1 MTEAVELPDSL
12 WRASA
17 EEPAPLTPPLEGD
30 TKADVA
36 VIGGGFTGLS
46 AALHL
51 AERGT
56 RVVLLEAVEIGF
68 GASGRNGGQVIP
80 GLKLDPEDLVA
91 TYGPELGERMIE
103 IAGGTAD
110 FVFDL
115 VRRHGIRCDARQS
128 GWMSA
133 AHTDEALKL
142 THERARQWAARG
154 ADVAPLNAREI
165 AELLGTDRGGYKGG
179 WVDRRAGSVQPLAY
193 ARGLARAAMA
203 AGAVLHGRSPVTGLV
218 REGGVWRAV
227 TAKGSVR
234 ADRVIIGTNGYTDDL
249 LPGLKRTVIPVRS
262 YIVATA
268 PLSDNLRKTIL
279 PQGHCVSDSRQL
291 LFYWRL
297 DAHGR
302 LVMGGR
308 GPLRDRSRFSDYEP
322 VRRAIRRLYPQV
334 GEPQWQYHW
343 NGRVA
348 VTADGLPHLHEPAP
362 GLAVAL
368 GYNGRGVAMASRMGK
383 LLADHALGASAA
395 ELGFPVSPIRPIPGH
410 AVRLPGLAA
419 VIAWRRFQ
427 DWRTGGL

>member
-1 MTEAVELPDSL
+1 MTQATELPDSL
-12 WRASA
+12 WRASSP
-17 EEPAPLTPPLEGD
+17 EPAPVTQPLQGESA
-30 TKADVA
+30 TDVA

-51 AERGT
+51 AERGVK
-56 RVVLLEAVEIGF
+56 VVLLEAVEIGF

-80 GLKLDPEDLVA
+80 GLKLDPEQLVES
-91 TYGPELGERMIE
+91 YGPELGERMADL
-103 IAGGTAD
+103 AGGTAD

-115 VRRHGIRCDARQS
+115 VRRHGIRCDARQT

-154 ADVAPLNAREI
+154 ADVAALDGPGIAR
-165 AELLGTDRGGYKGG
+165 LLGTDHGGYKGG
-179 WVDRRAGSVQPLAY
+179 WVDRRAGTVQPLAY
-193 ARGLARAAMA
+193 ARGLARAAIA
-203 AGAVLHGRSPVTGLV
+203 AGATLHERSPVVELKPANGAWRLRTP
-218 REGGVWRAV
+218 EG
-227 TAKGSVR
+227 SLH
-234 ADRVIIGTNGYTDDL
+234 ADRIVVGTNGYTDGL
-249 LPGLKRTVIPVRS
+249 VPGLQQTVIPVRS
-262 YIVATA
+262 YIVATQ
-268 PLSDNLRKTIL
+268 PLGDNLRRTIL

-297 DAHGR
+297 DAQGR

-308 GPLRDRSRFSDYEP
+308 GPLRDRSRLPDYEP
-322 VRRAIRRLYPQV
+322 VRRAIRRLYPEI
-334 GEPQWQYHW
+334 GEPEWQHHW

-348 VTADGLPHLHEPAP
+348 VTMDGLPHLHEPAP

-383 LLADHALGASAA
+383 LLADHALGAEASQ
-395 ELGFPVSPIRPIPGH
+395 LGFPVSKLNPIPGH
-410 AVRLPGLAA
+410 AFRLPALAA

-427 DWRTGGL
+427 DWRAGAL

>member
-1 MTEAVELPDSL
+1 MTQVVELPDSL
-12 WRASA
+12 WRASSA
-17 EEPAPLTPPLEGD
+17 EPVLATPALQGEAR
-30 TKADVA
+30 ADVA

-46 AALHL
+46 TALHL

-56 RVVLLEAVEIGF
+56 KVVLLEAVEVGF

-91 TYGPELGERMIE
+91 TYGAELGERMAE
-103 IAGGTAD
+103 LAGGTAD

-115 VRRHGIRCDARQS
+115 VRKHGIRCDARQT

-133 AHTDEALKL
+133 AHTDAALKL
-142 THERARQWAARG
+142 THERARQWSARG
-154 ADVAPLNAREI
+154 ADVAPLDAPGI
-165 AELLGTDRGGYKGG
+165 ADLLGSEHAGYKGG

-203 AGAVLHGRSPVTGLV
+203 AGAAIHGNSPVV
-218 REGGVWRAV
+218 RLERANGSWRL
-227 TAKGSVR
+227 TTRKGTVR
-234 ADRVIIGTNGYTDDL
+234 ADRVVIGTNAYTDGL
-249 LPGLKRTVIPVRS
+249 VPGLQQTVIPVRS

-268 PLSDNLRKTIL
+268 PLGDNLRRTIL

-308 GPLRDRSRFSDYEP
+308 GPLRDRSSAPDYEP
-322 VRRAIRRLYPQV
+322 VRRAIRRLYPEI
-334 GEPQWQYHW
+334 GEPKWQYHW

-348 VTADGLPHLHEPAP
+348 VTMDGLPHLHQPSP
-362 GLAVAL
+362 GIAIAL

-383 LLADHALGASAA
+383 LLADHALGGKA
-395 ELGFPVSPIRPIPGH
+395 ETLGFPVTPLQPIPGH
-410 AVRLPGLAA
+410 AFRLPALAA

-427 DWRTGGL
+427 DWRAGGM

>member
-1 MTEAVELPDSL
+1 MTEMAELPDSL
-12 WRASA
+12 WRASSA
-17 EEPAPLTPPLEGD
+17 EPAPITPPLVGD
-30 TKADVA
+30 QTADVA

-46 AALHL
+46 TALHL

-80 GLKLDPEDLVA
+80 GLKLDPDQLIA
-91 TYGPELGERMIE
+91 TYGPELGERMAAL
-103 IAGGTAD
+103 AGGAAD

-115 VRRHGIRCDARQS
+115 VRRHAIRCEARQK

-154 ADVAPLNAREI
+154 ADVAPLDARGI
-165 AELLGTDRGGYKGG
+165 ADLLGTDRGGYKGG
-179 WVDRRAGSVQPLAY
+179 WVDRRAGAVQPLAY
-193 ARGLARAAMA
+193 ARGLARAAIA
-203 AGAVLHGRSPVTGLV
+203 AGAVLHGQSPALALERRNGAWHITTPQGTL
-218 REGGVWRAV
+218 
-227 TAKGSVR
+227 R
-234 ADRVIIGTNGYTDDL
+234 ADRVVIGTNGYTDDL
-249 LPGLKRTVIPVRS
+249 WPGLKRTVIPVRS

-268 PLSDNLRKTIL
+268 PLSDNLRKSIL

-297 DAHGR
+297 DAAGR

-308 GPLRDRSRFSDYEP
+308 GPLRDRTRLPDYEP
-322 VRRAIRRLYPQV
+322 VRRAIRRLYPAV
-334 GEPQWQYHW
+334 GEPEWQYHW

-348 VTADGLPHLHEPAP
+348 VTFDGLPHLHEPAP

-368 GYNGRGVAMASRMGK
+368 GYNGRGVAMASRLGN
-383 LLADHALGASAA
+383 LLADHALGGKAE
-395 ELGFPVSPIRPIPGH
+395 ELGFPVTTMRPIPGH
-410 AVRLPGLAA
+410 AFRLPGLAA

-427 DWRTGGL
+427 DWRAGGM